1 MRLRKTLQTLNQR
14 VVGSNPTAPTNQ
26 IKDLAPQKICGTHL
40 PWICGT
46 LAERGEFAGWPL
58 IAFRKRTAAWN
69 LAFQARSL
77 SVDKLDL
84 APSLTGAT
92 KEPSLGDSRI
102 PLLS

>member
-1 MRLRKTLQTLNQR
+1 
-14 VVGSNPTAPTNQ
+14 
-26 IKDLAPQKICGTHL
+26 
-40 PWICGT
+40 
-46 LAERGEFAGWPL
+46 L

-69 LAFQARSL
+69 LAFQARSF

-102 PLLS
+102 PFLSVSAAPQIDVDLAQEVTKAAEKLARLISRLEGQARHAE